1 MTLILRQDLNRKLST
16 TELDDNFQYLEQLAI
31 SGTSSGGSGATG
43 PAGPTGPSGG
53 SSATFSLLSTIDY
66 TDLNAGTVSSVIVSV
81 VGGKPENK
89 FIEKSIFEI
98 ETPFVSASSSNVGT
112 IQVTVDNGGWS
123 DSILLTMAYLGGS
136 VVSATG
142 SFVGMGGPIS
152 QSSAETNVDVTFSIF
167 TGGTNTND
175 WKSGSAKLWVLY
187 SDIDV

>member
-43 PAGPTGPSGG
+43 PAGPTGPAGG

-112 IQVTVDNGGWS
+112 IQITVDNGGWS

-142 SFVGMGGPIS
+142 SFVGMGGPVS
-152 QSSAETNVDVTFSIF
+152 QSSNETNVDVTFSAF

-175 WKSGSAKLWVLY
+175 WTSGSAKLWVLY
-187 SDIDV
+187 ADIDI